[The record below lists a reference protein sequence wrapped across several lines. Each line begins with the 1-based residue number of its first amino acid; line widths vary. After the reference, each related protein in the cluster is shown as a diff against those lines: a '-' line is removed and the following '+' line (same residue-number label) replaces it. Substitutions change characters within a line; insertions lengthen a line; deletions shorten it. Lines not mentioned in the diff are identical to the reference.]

1 MILVILI
8 AYFSLYWS
16 QTKSIISKLTQQIC
30 KFLHYWID
38 IFWHSMLLTVFQQK
52 KIQILFGFGYCSI
65 FYKYVP
71 CQKNPNSCIWQF
83 FWTRVFLTNFLMK
96 ISIQL
101 LRCSAT
107 NTILFLK
114 VIQFAFSKGLPFM
127 ITFFGSNEIYFYLI
141 LCLQNTINFG
151 QFSIGCDWLC
161 NRNLLTR

>member
-1 MILVILI
+1 
-8 AYFSLYWS
+8 
-16 QTKSIISKLTQQIC
+16 
-30 KFLHYWID
+30 
-38 IFWHSMLLTVFQQK
+38 MLLTVFQQK

-71 CQKNPNSCIWQF
+71 CQKKSQLMYLAILLD
-83 FWTRVFLTNFLMK
+83 TGLLTNFLMK

-151 QFSIGCDWLC
+151 QFSIGCD
-161 NRNLLTR
+161 